1 MRILKTKKM
10 SYESNIKAYPTI
22 AVNTSNGVV
31 FLQENEILYCKA
43 EGSYTHLYLK
53 GIGRNKLVVAKSL
66 NKVLP
71 SLSAEYFVRIHNS
84 FIINLLHLTSFN
96 GPQKN
101 CVTMADGSSLAV
113 SRARKEAFMNRFRK
127 I

>member
-1 MRILKTKKM
+1 M
-10 SYESNIKAYPTI
+10 SYEQKTTSYPTI
-22 AVNTSNGVV
+22 AVNTPLGVV

-66 NKVLP
+66 KKVLD
-71 SLSAEYFVRIHNS
+71 SLNTDFFVRIHNS
-84 FIINLLHLTSFN
+84 YIINLLHLTSFN
-96 GPQKN
+96 SPQKN
-101 CVTMADGSSLAV
+101 CVTMADGASLAV
-113 SRARKEAFMNRFRK
+113 SRTRKEAFMNRFRK